1 MDTLIPNG
9 LDAISAVNTRIGSVD
24 GDAGFFHYRQY
35 SAVELS
41 RLRTFESTWF
51 LLQSGWLPNN
61 VELRAFGE
69 EMLELVEVVQHQL
82 DQERVG
88 PLDLSGDVV
97 AQLRTQISYL
107 GHCRGMRSW
116 LDVGVERYRCDAN
129 LLTAGVAAVLARA
142 LGRDNRDEGGPRSS
156 WAERY
161 LASVVEGPVDP
172 LRVRALD
179 AYLTITADH
188 GMNASTFTA
197 RVVASTGADAA
208 SAMTAAIGA
217 MSGPLHGGAPGR
229 VLAMLTEIA
238 TPENARAWVIKH
250 LDAGERIMGFGH
262 RVYRDI
268 DPRAEVLRM
277 YARSLG
283 GSLVGLAVAVE
294 EAVLTELNA
303 RHPQRSLPTN
313 VEFWAGVV
321 LAQLGLAP
329 NLFTPTFIL
338 SRMVGWSAHIVE
350 QAGNN
355 RLIRPQSTYVGVPA
369 PQPVPSLV

>member
-1 MDTLIPNG
+1 
-9 LDAISAVNTRIGSVD
+9 
-24 GDAGFFHYRQY
+24 
-35 SAVELS
+35 
-41 RLRTFESTWF
+41 
-51 LLQSGWLPNN
+51 
-61 VELRAFGE
+61 
-69 EMLELVEVVQHQL
+69 
-82 DQERVG
+82 
-88 PLDLSGDVV
+88 
-97 AQLRTQISYL
+97 
-107 GHCRGMRSW
+107 
-116 LDVGVERYRCDAN
+116 
-129 LLTAGVAAVLARA
+129 
-142 LGRDNRDEGGPRSS
+142 
-156 WAERY
+156 
-161 LASVVEGPVDP
+161 
-172 LRVRALD
+172 
-179 AYLTITADH
+179 
-188 GMNASTFTA
+188 
-197 RVVASTGADAA
+197 
-208 SAMTAAIGA
+208 
-217 MSGPLHGGAPGR
+217 
-229 VLAMLTEIA
+229 MLTEIA